1 MKKYL
6 YSIFAAL
13 IAVACTTF
21 EEEAS
26 LPVVKPG
33 EPTITVT
40 NLGETTITA
49 KIDAPEGTGF
59 FSYAVIAGK
68 AAQLDSASLFK
79 LGYKS
84 KAVVYGTVDYK
95 VAQSFEVVAGTAE
108 KPLTRDADYTIYAV
122 ASSEQGYIGQVV
134 SKTVHTPDTDLP
146 KIGGATYNGNVMTL
160 KFSEKVTYDETKP
173 VTAKYY
179 AVNLIALNGDKTA
192 LASDGL
198 QGDAKAVVALAADGK
213 SADVTVTLADGKPLP
228 AGAYYAVNYPAG
240 AFKDNAGN
248 AIAGLQS
255 GPVVNKGAIALAG
268 AMGRIATKSFD
279 LVDDDEEAETVAPSV
294 TYFTY
299 SFPEDVTYF
308 DATKTPGATMTV
320 VKSTASVSAEAV
332 YTLGYGTDWGYVS
345 AYGLILV
352 QYPAAI
358 DIVGGNDLVI
368 SIAAGSFQ
376 DIYGNTNAELT
387 HEYLYSFG
395 YTVDDF
401 IGTYSYVGQDSDG
414 VDHTEDA
421 VVIAPDPEN
430 EDGFL
435 IYGLFSSMPNVSKYF
450 TTWSAVFEPLAADLD
465 PDTGVIS
472 IEKSIVIEAESAAFA
487 GAYGY
492 SGTFSAAFEMQAPAA
507 GEINT
512 AWRYYMD
519 GTEYYWSDEEGK
531 LTRTSTDY
539 VVPSEPVDDSW
550 KDSAT
555 ALGTT
560 ETANSYI
567 VTAAGAYKI
576 PAVKGVSAD
585 KVGTVASAALLWET
599 YNSEAEV
606 TANSVIEAVASDA
619 DYIYFKTP
627 ETLKPGNALIA
638 AKDGDGVILWSWHI
652 WIPATAI
659 ADVSEPTFYSAPLM
673 DRNLGALEAVA
684 DAAAKPDMC
693 TFGLYYQWG
702 RKDPMFTK
710 NWTRSATLDMAY
722 SGNSDAG
729 VSVTTEESL
738 KTPTTYYY
746 SQVDGNYNWNSS
758 EVTTLWDDGT
768 SPKTIYDP
776 CPAGY
781 RVPKYDAEYAMWK
794 YNVADGW
801 TSDKDNGWFKYGALT
816 FPYAGYASSSSLS
829 YSGIRSVI
837 WSATYKDGERGWGIY
852 IRSDKDPIYNYH
864 SYYKPYLA
872 SVRCAKIAE

>member
-59 FSYAVIAGK
+59 FSYAVIAGQ

-213 SADVTVTLADGKPLP
+213 SADVTVTLTDGKPLP
-228 AGAYYAVNYPAG
+228 AGAYYAVSYPAG

-248 AIAGLQS
+248 TIAGLQS

-279 LVDDDEEAETVAPSV
+279 LVDDDAEAETVAPSK
-294 TYFTY
+294 TSFTY
-299 SFPEDVTYF
+299 TIPEGVTLF
-308 DATKTPGATMTV
+308 NKTASAAASMTV
-320 VKSTASVSAEAV
+320 VKTTAAVSSEAV
-332 YTLGYGTDWGYVS
+332 YTLAYGTEWGLAS
-345 AYGLILV
+345 ATKVILF
-352 QYPAAI
+352 YPAAI
-358 DIVGGNDLVI
+358 DIIGGNDLTI
-368 SIAAGSFQ
+368 TIGAGSLV

-387 HEYLYSFG
+387 HDYLYSYG
-395 YTVDDF
+395 YTVAA
-401 IGTYSYVGQDSDG
+401 ITGTYTFEGTSYWAGYDETG
-414 VDHTEDA
+414 TII
-421 VVIAPDPEN
+421 IAPSDDEAKGN
-430 EDGFL
+430 VMITM
-435 IYGLFSSMPNVSKYF
+435 IYNMVCASPIYCDF
-450 TTWSAVFEPLAADLD
+450 DLD
-465 PDTGVIS
+465 AGTLTIPD
-472 IEKSIVIEAESAAFA
+472 
-487 GAYGY
+487 
-492 SGTFSAAFEMQAPAA
+492 
-507 GEINT
+507 GEIIAPYT
-512 AWRYYMD
+512 AS
-519 GTEYYWSDEEGK
+519 SDNGVVRFAVNDADWVTLAVKEPGK
-531 LTRTSTDY
+531 LTNPSAWLGYYYDSAVSSDNSGWGNVFKVFSATRTSEDY
-539 VVPSEPVDDSW
+539 TLPADESW

-576 PAVKGVSAD
+576 PAVKGVIAE

-599 YNSEAEV
+599 CNGEAEV

-627 ETLKPGNALIA
+627 DTLKPGNALIA
-638 AKDGDGVILWSWHI
+638 AKDGEGVILWSWHI
-652 WIPATAI
+652 WIPATTI
-659 ADVSEPTFYSAPLM
+659 ADVSEPTFYSTALM

-710 NWTRSATLDMAY
+710 NWGRSATLDIAY

-729 VSVTTEESL
+729 VSVTTEESI

-746 SQVDGNYNWNSS
+746 SSVGGVYNWNSS
-758 EVTTLWDDGT
+758 EVETLWDDST
-768 SPKTIYDP
+768 SPKTVYDP

-781 RVPKYDAEYAMWK
+781 RVPKYNEEYAMWK

-801 TSDKDNGWFKYGALT
+801 TSDKDNGWFKYGTLT
-816 FPYAGYASSSSLS
+816 FPYAGYASGSSLS

-852 IRSDKDPIYNYH
+852 IRSDKSPIYNYH